1 MNGIIT
7 IDGPAGSGKS
17 TISRLLAKKI
27 GFIYLDT
34 GAMYRAVA
42 LAANRRGINLD
53 DGMGLGHLCRSLD
66 LYFDTAEDPPRL
78 FLDNKD
84 ISQAIRHPDIDMAAS
99 NVSAVKEVR
108 KAMTDLQRRMAKGV
122 NLVAEGRDMGTV
134 VFPGAEHKY
143 FLTASVEERSE
154 RRYKE
159 RLKRGETISRE
170 SVEEDLKKRDSQD
183 ETRELAPLRPAEDST
198 IIDSTGL
205 TIVQVVEKIVACLGL
220 AQK

>member
-42 LAANRRGINLD
+42 FAANRREVKLD
-53 DGMGLGHLCRSLD
+53 DGIGLGELCRSLD
-66 LYFDTAEDPPRL
+66 LRFDVAEEPPRL
-78 FLDNKD
+78 FLDDED

-99 NVSAVKEVR
+99 TVSAVNEVR
-108 KAMTDLQRRMAKGV
+108 KAMTDLQQRMAKGI

-134 VFPGAEHKY
+134 VFSGAEQKY

-154 RRYKE
+154 RRYRE
-159 RLKRGETISRE
+159 RLGRGESISRE
-170 SVEEDLKKRDSQD
+170 SVEEDLKKRDYQD
-183 ETRELAPLRPAEDST
+183 ETRELAPLKPAEDAT

-205 TIVQVVEKIVACLGL
+205 TVVQVVEKIFVSLG
-220 AQK
+220 